1 MVRDR
6 NLSGSTSAEGAPL
19 YGADESV
26 STLYSLRACWGDAV
40 CEEWRGADSEIH
52 FERGARAACT
62 HDTGEGPAS
71 RTRTF
76 LPGKPRESLIN
87 PMETASTL

>member
-40 CEEWRGADSEIH
+40 CEEWRSGLRKCISSAV
-52 FERGARAACT
+52 
-62 HDTGEGPAS
+62 PAQHVHM
-71 RTRTF
+71 TRVRV
-76 LPGKPRESLIN
+76 LPHELAPFFPENHVSHL
-87 PMETASTL
+87 